1 MTFSPV
7 MDLTPSHGL
16 GPASKVLTELFDLRT
31 EQMFL
36 ALCLEQN
43 AAVTRA
49 DGLEAGHFY
58 EPFHQRLW
66 ALLSKRVS
74 VGVAVDYMTA
84 HEAML
89 GDPAYEEL
97 GGLRYLADL
106 IERAPPLLAAA
117 EYARVI
123 TTWATRR
130 YLISA
135 AEQIMAQARQPDADL
150 REVVVGAEKSIAS
163 IAQGSEPGDA
173 NLVDAVTATDEVFAE
188 FRAEQETGRPKG
200 LMTGLRCIDRR
211 LRGLRPGNLIVIAG
225 RPSMGKSGLARQAC
239 VGAARINREHQFP
252 FFCAEM
258 NRREMVERTLS
269 EMTWR
274 DNNAIQY
281 RDMNPEKFTPYD
293 WQILDRARE
302 RVPANFILDDTATL
316 TVEYVR
322 RRAWALKRKGPVG
335 AIFID
340 YLQIMQR
347 PPAQGRNDAAVI
359 GEMTAA
365 LKRLAGEIGCAV
377 VLLSQINRGV
387 ESRDD
392 KRPQLSDL
400 KESGSIEQDASAVL
414 FPFREVYYLER
425 AEPKAGSP
433 EHEKWETEVE
443 NLKRRMDVLC
453 AKNRGGAIGSD
464 QQDYFAEYDV
474 VNDVRDA

>member
-1 MTFSPV
+1 MNAFIPA
-7 MDLTPSHGL
+7 MDLRDA
-16 GPASKVLTELFDLRT
+16 PAKPLAQLFDLQT

-43 AAVTRA
+43 AAINLV
-49 DGLEAGHFY
+49 DGLEDHHFY

-66 ALLSKRVS
+66 ALLARRAAA
-74 VGVAVDYMTA
+74 GVAVDFMTA
-84 HEAML
+84 VDAMK
-89 GDPAYEEL
+89 GDPALEEL
-97 GGLRYLADL
+97 GGMRYLADL
-106 IERAPPLLAAA
+106 VDHAPPISAAT
-117 EYARVI
+117 EYARII
-123 TTWATRR
+123 TDWATRR
-130 YLISA
+130 DLIA
-135 AEQIMAQARQPDADL
+135 TAEAMIAQARQPDADL
-150 REVVVGAEKSIAS
+150 REVVIGAEKNIAA

-173 NLVDAVTATDEVFAE
+173 NLVDAVTATDEVLAE
-188 FRAEQETGRPKG
+188 FRAEQQSGRPKG

-239 VGAARINREHQFP
+239 VGAARINRHHQFP

-258 NRREMVERTLS
+258 NRREMIERTLS

-274 DNNAIQY
+274 DGNAIQY
-281 RDMNPEKFTPYD
+281 RDMDPEKFTPYD
-293 WQILDRARE
+293 WQVLERARE
-302 RVPANFILDDTATL
+302 RVPQNFILDDTATF

-347 PPAQGRNDAAVI
+347 PAANGRNDAAVI

-365 LKRLAGEIGCAV
+365 LKRLAREIGCAV

-400 KESGSIEQDASAVL
+400 KESGSIEQDANAVL

-425 AEPKAGSP
+425 AEPRESTP
-433 EHEKWETEVE
+433 EHTKWEEQVEV
-443 NLKRRMDVLC
+443 LKRRMDVLC
-453 AKNRGGAIGSD
+453 AKNRGGAVGSD